1 MDSKG
6 LKLREELK
14 RINSDINQQIVMRNN
29 LNEYSKE
36 YREPLAKEIELVK
49 EKAQFWEKYPIK
61 FNVEESY

>member
-1 MDSKG
+1 MANKG

-14 RINSDINQQIVMRNN
+14 RINSDINQQIVRRNN

-36 YREPLAKEIELVK
+36 YRESLAKEIELVK
-49 EKAQFWEKYPIK
+49 EKTKFWEKYPIK